1 MRTIPLG
8 ILGIRSSLVK
18 SKYLKNKKLFLNFLF
33 HLGNLHEF
41 LNIFEKKMIAIG
53 NVSQKLQTVKDFVKK
68 LPGKCR
74 FRISFDNENGTWWQT
89 LLKSAWEHFYHI
101 FGSLWSKMT
110 LKISPLLK
118 FEILGSFVN
127 TFTADDKYP
136 AWDCENLKFPIQLQL
151 S

>member
-18 SKYLKNKKLFLNFLF
+18 SKYLKNKKLFLKFLF

-68 LPGKCR
+68 LPRKCR

-101 FGSLWSKMT
+101 FGSLWIEMT
-110 LKISPLLK
+110 SKISPLLNLK
-118 FEILGSFVN
+118 ILEVFVN
-127 TFTADDKYP
+127 TLTDDENYP
-136 AWDCENLKFPIQLQL
+136 FGDSGDSQFISQIQI

>member
-68 LPGKCR
+68 LPRKCR

-89 LLKSAWEHFYHI
+89 LLKSA
-101 FGSLWSKMT
+101 
-110 LKISPLLK
+110 
-118 FEILGSFVN
+118 
-127 TFTADDKYP
+127 
-136 AWDCENLKFPIQLQL
+136 
-151 S
+151 